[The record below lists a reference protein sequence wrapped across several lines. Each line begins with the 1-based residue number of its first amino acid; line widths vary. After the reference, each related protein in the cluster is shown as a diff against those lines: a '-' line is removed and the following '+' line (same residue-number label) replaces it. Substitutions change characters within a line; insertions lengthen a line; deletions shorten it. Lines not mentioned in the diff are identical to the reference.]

1 MRANA
6 ATANVRHPIEVVTA
20 DARKLDFP
28 DASVDVVV
36 SVFCIHNIEPAAD
49 RLAACR
55 EIARVMNLGGTAMI
69 ADFPGAAPYL
79 GAFRAAGLTVA
90 GPFRAERIALGIA
103 GYLVATKA
111 VA

>member
-1 MRANA
+1 M
-6 ATANVRHPIEVVTA
+6 
-20 DARKLDFP
+20 
-28 DASVDVVV
+28 

-49 RLAACR
+49 RLATCR
-55 EIARVMNLGGTAMI
+55 EVARVLKPGGTALI
-69 ADFPGAAPYL
+69 ADFPGTAPYVDTL
-79 GAFRAAGLTVA
+79 RAAGLAVA